1 MKTIA
6 GQTALQTPLRNCS
19 WVIVFQFSSVQSLSR
34 VRLFATPWIAAGQAS
49 LSITISWSSLRPTS
63 IESVMSSSHLILC
76 RPLFF
81 LPPIPPSIRVFSNE
95 STLIVFILLQIKLG
109 LQVSH
114 CALKKKS
121 QQFYSDHEEGT
132 QSGLLAFALP
142 LLRTGALVPAEASC
156 THPPPQRVQT
166 NLGES
171 PLALGSLMLVDD
183 PGFYLAV
190 NK

>member
-1 MKTIA
+1 MRENPPA
-6 GQTALQTPLRNCS
+6 GSQLEYTE
-19 WVIVFQFSSVQSLSR
+19 VLSDK
-34 VRLFATPWIAAGQAS
+34 F
-49 LSITISWSSLRPTS
+49 LS
-63 IESVMSSSHLILC
+63 
-76 RPLFF
+76 FF
-81 LPPIPPSIRVFSNE
+81 
-95 STLIVFILLQIKLG
+95 G
-109 LQVSH
+109 
-114 CALKKKS
+114 KKS